1 MKILFL
7 TAVLFSIQPTFS
19 CEWRSEVTPK
29 ALIQFPALSKKDFS
43 KTEWQGRLIYEGE
56 TISPIYLDWIT
67 EGLSGYRWT
76 MDPKKERYWE
86 SVLLF
91 KGEYPVRGRSNN
103 SVSDE
108 RRVILVDLGRHLW
121 YSDKRDQIESSE
133 IYSAINDFWHVSNKC
148 RMPF

>member
-7 TAVLFSIQPTFS
+7 TAVLFSIQPAFS
-19 CEWRSEVTPK
+19 CEWRSEVTPQ

-43 KTEWQGRLIYEGE
+43 KTEWQGELIYEGE
-56 TISPIYLDWIT
+56 TISSIYLDWMS
-67 EGLSGYRWT
+67 EGLSGYRWSI
-76 MDPKKERYWE
+76 DPKKERSWE

-103 SVSDE
+103 AANYA
-108 RRVILVDLGRHLW
+108 RRVILVDLGRNLW
-121 YSDKRDQIESSE
+121 YSDKREQIKLPE

-148 RMPF
+148 IMSF